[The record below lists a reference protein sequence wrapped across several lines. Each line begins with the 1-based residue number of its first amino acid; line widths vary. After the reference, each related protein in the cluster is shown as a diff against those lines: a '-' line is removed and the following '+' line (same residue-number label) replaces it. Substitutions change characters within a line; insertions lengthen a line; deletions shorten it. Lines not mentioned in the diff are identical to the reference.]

1 MDHHPYTN
9 HSMAEMIAKH
19 LAERPEDANNPR
31 FLKLKLA
38 AQQPSASPD
47 SGGHSDIA
55 FPGLIN
61 PPGVYASNECLIR
74 WRDET
79 ILPYLDTHPIWPI
92 LLRRVEMILEWRA
105 AVPPIFVSGA
115 PPRKKNTGCFYAK
128 RPAMGLALM
137 RPGNDPR

>member
-19 LAERPEDANNPR
+19 LAQRPEDANNPR

-47 SGGHSDIA
+47 SSGHSDIA

-61 PPGVYASNECLIR
+61 PPGVYASNERLIR

-92 LLRRVEMILEWRA
+92 LLRRVEMILEWRP
-105 AVPPIFVSGA
+105 AVPAHLRFWRTAEEEEYRLLLRQATGDGLSPHA
-115 PPRKKNTGCFYAK
+115 PRQ
-128 RPAMGLALM
+128 
-137 RPGNDPR
+137 

>member
-47 SGGHSDIA
+47 SGGHGDIA

-61 PPGVYASNECLIR
+61 PPGVYASNERLIR

-92 LLRRVEMILEWRA
+92 LLRRVEMILEWRP
-105 AVPPIFVSGA
+105 AVPAHLRFWRTAEEEEYRLLLRQATGDGLSPHA
-115 PPRKKNTGCFYAK
+115 PRQ
-128 RPAMGLALM
+128 
-137 RPGNDPR
+137 